1 MKLLGR
7 PALRWGDGDAVDL
20 PKKAFAVAAR
30 LILNWAKCESS
41 RAELG
46 TFLWPELDAVRQQ
59 AGLRTLLTR
68 IRRGLRSYSSS
79 PFRID
84 DDGVALDLEVVDCDL
99 VGVLVRLRRG
109 GAADVVAAIEA
120 LKEDLLEGLDGAQTV
135 DPAWIAEQRA
145 SLRRLFSR
153 VATTVIERGD
163 LDGQPRVREA
173 VALGIQDGEPNDPDV
188 RRALDKLRR
197 SRGASKGLRAS
208 FDEPANDFGAGVDPS
223 GPSAANVPRPEVGPD
238 PRSQERIGAPRLA
251 GDRIRNCRPC

>member
-1 MKLLGR
+1 MSLAGNWRLKLLGR

-30 LILNWAKCESS
+30 LILNRAKCESS

-46 TFLWPELDAVRQQ
+46 TFLWPKSDAVRQQ

-120 LKEDLLEGLDGAQTV
+120 LKEDLLTGAGRRRSIRHGSRSSAHRCAGCSLGSQPLSSSVATST
-135 DPAWIAEQRA
+135 A
-145 SLRRLFSR
+145 SRESARPSRWEFRMANRTIRTSAARWTNCGVAAALRR
-153 VATTVIERGD
+153 D
-163 LDGQPRVREA
+163 
-173 VALGIQDGEPNDPDV
+173 
-188 RRALDKLRR
+188 
-197 SRGASKGLRAS
+197 
-208 FDEPANDFGAGVDPS
+208 
-223 GPSAANVPRPEVGPD
+223 
-238 PRSQERIGAPRLA
+238 
-251 GDRIRNCRPC
+251 